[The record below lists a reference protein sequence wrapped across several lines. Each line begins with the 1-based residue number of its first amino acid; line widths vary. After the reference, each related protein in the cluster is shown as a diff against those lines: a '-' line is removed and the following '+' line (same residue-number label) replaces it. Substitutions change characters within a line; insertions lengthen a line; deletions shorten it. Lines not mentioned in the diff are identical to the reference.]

1 MKEELAVTHL
11 QCSVSS
17 LLIKLLKPWVLLEFF
32 IKFGEPVE
40 RVLVVLRGPL
50 DEDIHP
56 EVSLGHLFFVLLLVL
71 VGHALTLA
79 LEFALQD

>member
-1 MKEELAVTHL
+1 L

-32 IKFGEPVE
+32 IEFGEPVE

-56 EVSLGHLFFVLLLVL
+56 EVGLGHLFLVLLLVL
-71 VGHALTLA
+71 VGHAFTLA
-79 LEFALQD
+79 LELALHD